1 MNMAKNVIE
10 TTEVEDAILVPYAAS
25 QGSTVSDLISANGKS
40 NVVQSAIRSFVSAAV
55 RTSSVDGAIQAAVC
69 KDENAVFNA
78 VWNDWNGQK
87 KFAGV
92 IAVGLASK
100 PAVAAPASGMPV

>member
-1 MNMAKNVIE
+1 MAKNVIE

-25 QGSTVSDLISANGKS
+25 QGSTVGPDLFGQRQVERHPVGHPLLRLRGCSHELRGW
-40 NVVQSAIRSFVSAAV
+40 R
-55 RTSSVDGAIQAAVC
+55 DPEAVC